1 MAIEKNN
8 KFVSLS
14 SNLMKDNSS
23 ISREDIVKAR
33 KMRLKEMADSLIE
46 KRLATTFRRESVK
59 DSAIRKLEENLDKL
73 PLDFCLE
80 LVKALSARM
89 DGDLKE
95 VLAYING
102 ESLED
107 KPSSTNI
114 QNNFI
119 TTPSESDPRKELVS
133 NDRILEAI
141 NIIRKDV
148 IDITAREVPDGK
160 D

>member
-14 SNLMKDNSS
+14 SALMKDNSS
-23 ISREDIVKAR
+23 ISREDIIKAR

-95 VLAYING
+95 VLAYVNG

-107 KPSSTNI
+107 KPSSTTI

-119 TTPSESDPRKELVS
+119 ASSSESDPRKELVS